1 MKTHIVAIFDKSSG
15 ENTLHLILDEDE
27 VSAVKKALIKDCNPK
42 YLTDDYKKWVEELGS
57 TLEDVIPNAA
67 EADLVISNVLTI

>member
-27 VSAVKKALIKDCNPK
+27 VSAVKKALIKDCHPA

-57 TLEDVIPNAA
+57 TLEDAIPNAA